1 MLRAT
6 ARHRLY
12 RNSLE
17 DLGAGMV
24 STVCKATSG
33 SRLDSSSNLDS
44 STRRI
49 AQLVRAVQ
57 LDRTG
62 RRFDSCSV
70 TKKDN

>member
-1 MLRAT
+1 MFRAT

-33 SRLDSSSNLDS
+33 DILDSSSTLDS
-44 STRRI
+44 STKE
-49 AQLVRAVQ
+49 
-57 LDRTG
+57 G
-62 RRFDSCSV
+62 
-70 TKKDN
+70 